1 MNSSGVSETI
11 GYIFVTAIVIVAI
24 STVYVSTYDMLQD
37 TSEDNK
43 VEGLRQ
49 SFKRVQNVLSLS
61 TYGGAP
67 LQSIQVEAQGG
78 MFTVQNETQV
88 KVVANSSTVF
98 DEYIGSF
105 NYSYG
110 DMEVCLEGG
119 AIWEDYYGHK
129 SAVSSPRIFIHTTST
144 QDPSQASK
152 TVVIVVLNKLRGDFS
167 VAGEGSLDLF
177 FNKTTVNTTTFSEP
191 GNVTLNVT
199 SSYAE
204 LWNNFFEEL
213 PGDSYM
219 DGDKVSFQSYYDK
232 LIITEYEVRISAR

>member
-1 MNSSGVSETI
+1 MNSRAISETI
-11 GYIFVTAIVIVAI
+11 GYIFITAIVIVAI

-37 TSEDNK
+37 TSEDHK

-78 MFTVQNETQV
+78 MFTVRNETRI
-88 KVVANSSTVF
+88 KAVANSSTVF

-105 NYSYG
+105 NYRYG
-110 DMEVCLEGG
+110 DLEVCLEGG

-129 SAVSSPRIFIHTTST
+129 NAVSSPRIFIHTTST

-152 TVVIVVLNKLRGDFS
+152 TVVIIVLNKLKGEFS
-167 VAGEGSLDLF
+167 VGILCG
-177 FNKTTVNTTTFSEP
+177 
-191 GNVTLNVT
+191 G
-199 SSYAE
+199 
-204 LWNNFFEEL
+204 
-213 PGDSYM
+213 
-219 DGDKVSFQSYYDK
+219 
-232 LIITEYEVRISAR
+232 